1 VVLKER
7 DVIKRNTI
15 TKIPSVIIK
24 LSNGMTAEVRDE
36 NKPETDE
43 NNKYSKASYNLCR
56 KGNGEYSPNIF
67 QGLVSWL
74 QIEASKGCS
83 QIMKNKA
90 I

>member
-1 VVLKER
+1 MK
-7 DVIKRNTI
+7 
-15 TKIPSVIIK
+15 
-24 LSNGMTAEVRDE
+24 

-43 NNKYSKASYNLCR
+43 NNKYSKASNLCR
-56 KGNGEYSPNIF
+56 KGNGEYSPNISR
-67 QGLVSWL
+67 LVSWA

>member
-1 VVLKER
+1 
-7 DVIKRNTI
+7 
-15 TKIPSVIIK
+15 
-24 LSNGMTAEVRDE
+24 MTGEVRDE

-43 NNKYSKASYNLCR
+43 NNKYQRHRTNLCR
-56 KGNGEYSPNIF
+56 RKRWVFPKYISR
-67 QGLVSWL
+67 LVSWL